1 MEKMGVEKYI
11 LNYEAIKNAKT
22 MSMENLP
29 IDNAWKKM
37 HQYATTEAKKII
49 AEIWKWV
56 FLGVGIGALF
66 HGFFPLQWAETLNS
80 DNLFAVPMAVIV
92 GVPLYSDEVGV
103 IPLVEA
109 MLLKGVAVGT
119 TLAFMMSIAAISL
132 PELLILKKVMHWR
145 ALALLP
151 PLAQQKDCHYLGFLP
166 IVMGKNREITHQY
179 QRREKPISRFQ
190 Q

>member
-1 MEKMGVEKYI
+1 LVFNF
-11 LNYEAIKNAKT
+11 LQ
-22 MSMENLP
+22 
-29 IDNAWKKM
+29 IDGN
-37 HQYATTEAKKII
+37 II
-49 AEIWKWV
+49 V
-56 FLGVGIGALF
+56 
-66 HGFFPLQWAETLNS
+66 
-80 DNLFAVPMAVIV
+80 
-92 GVPLYSDEVGV
+92 V

-145 ALALLP
+145 ALALFT
-151 PLAQQKDCHYLGFLP
+151 G
-166 IVMGKNREITHQY
+166 IVAVSITLVEY